1 MQGHNILFKFNS
13 RLNFNF
19 FILNI
24 ERAAKVK
31 LHFHK
36 IYNSRCNLIEWYG
49 EDMNY
54 FYATIFFHKFL
65 YSLLFLKKS
74 LIDKKKVILKS

>member
-54 FYATIFFHKFL
+54 FYATIFFSQI
-65 YSLLFLKKS
+65 SLLFALSKKKS
-74 LIDKKKVILKS
+74 Y